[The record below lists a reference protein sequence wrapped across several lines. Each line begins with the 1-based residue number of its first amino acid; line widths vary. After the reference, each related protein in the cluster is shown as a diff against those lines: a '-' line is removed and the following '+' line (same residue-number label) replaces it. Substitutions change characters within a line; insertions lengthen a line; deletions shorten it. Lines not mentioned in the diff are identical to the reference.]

1 VSRGVA
7 LAPEAVADLEAIY
20 LYILDRAGSR
30 VVLGY
35 VARLEAQIQ
44 SLAAC
49 PERGAPRDAIRPGL
63 RILVFERRITI
74 AFHRMGDMVVVDP
87 VFRAGRNL
95 SAALMS
101 GG

>member
-30 VVLGY
+30 VALGY

-44 SLAAC
+44 SLAAF
-49 PERGAPRDAIRPGL
+49 PERGGAARHDPPGAPDPG
-63 RILVFERRITI
+63 I
-74 AFHRMGDMVVVDP
+74 
-87 VFRAGRNL
+87 
-95 SAALMS
+95 
-101 GG
+101 